1 MKFLLFLSSVFV
13 LNVNAFFPFPNN
25 LLSKGMV
32 NIDPTLTGIDD
43 RLPVKNIA
51 KDVTSFNILNKVSED
66 NLIEKKCSLWE
77 HFDKLN
83 HDKELGI
90 KIVKHISSFLPKVD
104 TIGHKVLHANNEFIN
119 DILNLGDYIP
129 HETKKSIVLLSIQ
142 MAQMGDDFGSHL
154 LQIYYDLVDKCL

>member
-1 MKFLLFLSSVFV
+1 MNFFLFLSSIFV
-13 LNVNAFFPFPNN
+13 LNANAFFPFPNS
-25 LLSKGMV
+25 LLSKGIV
-32 NIDPTLTGIDD
+32 NIDSTISNIDNK
-43 RLPVKNIA
+43 LPVNSIVE
-51 KDVTSFNILNKVSED
+51 DVSSNEMLNKISED
-66 NLIEKKCSLWE
+66 NLIEKKYSLWE

-129 HETKKSIVLLSIQ
+129 HETKKSIILLSIK

-154 LQIYYDLVDKCL
+154 LQVYYDLVDKCL